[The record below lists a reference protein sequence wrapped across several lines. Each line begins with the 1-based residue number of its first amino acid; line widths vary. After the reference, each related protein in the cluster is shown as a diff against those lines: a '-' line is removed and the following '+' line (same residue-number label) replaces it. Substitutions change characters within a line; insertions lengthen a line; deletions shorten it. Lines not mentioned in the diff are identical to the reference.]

1 MKEKLI
7 CITTPTDRTY
17 YKAVTL
23 AKEFLDKE
31 QNVVNQTGELPN
43 GKIVEINVS
52 SWTCKELKDG
62 KLEGKL
68 EVINLTDGS
77 VSFSEE
83 YKNGVLVRIHEKEN
97 IPVAE
102 TPKQEKAAPLYPG
115 TTLKTSKGTHSFY
128 INGKEVAEET
138 LASNGTTLELLGNI
152 PDGEVKEFD
161 DKGRVI
167 TEAIYKN
174 NKLNG
179 PLVRYTPTGEILS
192 KETYVDGFLHGP
204 AEYITFNRDGS
215 FRATCTYNNS
225 RLEGERRLEQT
236 DGRLRCQETYKNG
249 RLVGERTTF
258 YLNGN
263 KESVSHYQNGKLD
276 GVREFFFPSGQIWY
290 RETYQGGRLEGE
302 RTSFFASGKK
312 FLEEFYTE
320 GLLEGTRNIYAENG
334 ELLTSEEYHWGSL
347 VHNTERKPA

>member
-7 CITTPTDRTY
+7 CITTPTNRTY
-17 YKAVTL
+17 YKATVL
-23 AKEFLDKE
+23 AKEFLDKG

-43 GKIVEINVS
+43 GKIIEINAS

-83 YKNGVLVRIHEKEN
+83 YKNGVLVRIHEKGDL
-97 IPVAE
+97 AAKE
-102 TPKQEKAAPLYPG
+102 TSKTEKAAPLYPG
-115 TTLKTSKGTHSFY
+115 TTLKTSKGSHSFY

-161 DKGRVI
+161 DNGRVM
-167 TEAIYKN
+167 TEAVYKN

-179 PLVRYTPTGEILS
+179 LLVRYTPDGEVLS
-192 KETYVDGFLHGP
+192 KETYVDGLLHGP
-204 AEYITFNRDGS
+204 AEYITFNRAGA
-215 FRATCTYNNS
+215 FKATCTYNKS
-225 RLEGERRLEQT
+225 RLEGERRLEQA

-263 KESVSHYQNGKLD
+263 KESISHYQDGKLN
-276 GVREFFFPSGQIWY
+276 GLREFFFPSGQLWY
-290 RETYQGGRLEGE
+290 RENYLNGRLEGE

-320 GLLEGTRNIYAENG
+320 GTLDGARNIYAEDG
-334 ELLTSEEYHWGSL
+334 ELLTSEEYHWGAL